1 MNDRIEFSR
10 DDRGRLVAR
19 PRSSH
24 FNMIAGQLTSDIINY
39 APDCL
44 ELLQVIA
51 AVRSGRA
58 PSAEYEGN
66 SSIFRATPDG
76 VTVASLGPMGNAE
89 DYTFEEAR
97 SAVLQYF
104 DFLAPSEAE
113 KKGAVARWENEFGRP
128 YPGKAELG
136 LA

>member
-10 DDRGRLVAR
+10 DDKGRLVAR
-19 PRSSH
+19 PSSSH

-39 APDCL
+39 TPDCL
-44 ELLQVIA
+44 ELLQVIDE
-51 AVRSGRA
+51 VRSGRSA
-58 PSAEYEGN
+58 IAEYEGN
-66 SSIFRATPDG
+66 SSVFRATADG
-76 VTVASLGPMGNAE
+76 VTVQSLGPTGISE

-113 KKGAVARWENEFGRP
+113 KKGAVARWENEVGRP

>member
-1 MNDRIEFSR
+1 
-10 DDRGRLVAR
+10 
-19 PRSSH
+19 
-24 FNMIAGQLTSDIINY
+24 LTSDI
-39 APDCL
+39 ASCTPDCP
-44 ELLQVIA
+44 ELLHGIDE
-51 AVRSGRA
+51 VRSGRA
-58 PSAEYEGN
+58 PIAEYGGN

-76 VTVASLGPMGNAE
+76 VTVESLGPIGLSE

-104 DFLAPSEAE
+104 DFLAPTETE

-136 LA
+136 LV